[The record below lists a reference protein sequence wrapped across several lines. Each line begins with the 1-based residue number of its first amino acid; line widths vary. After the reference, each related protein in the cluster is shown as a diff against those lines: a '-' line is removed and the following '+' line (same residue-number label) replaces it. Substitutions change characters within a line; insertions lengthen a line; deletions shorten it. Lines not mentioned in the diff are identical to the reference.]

1 MPSMS
6 YCVIENTV
14 VDAWQCVAKLED
26 LIQNGEEINEYEQKR
41 LKSLIEACQQIVAL
55 YEEGIEE
62 GIIDENGALID
73 ADNDNDDDDD
83 DDDEHPYLDRIE
95 DKE

>member
-1 MPSMS
+1 MPSQS
-6 YCVIENTV
+6 YCVIENTNT
-14 VDAWQCVAKLED
+14 DAWQCVEKLED
-26 LIQNGEEINEYEQKR
+26 LVQNGEEINEYEQKR
-41 LKSLIEACQQIVAL
+41 LKSLIEACRQIVAI

-73 ADNDNDDDDD
+73 ADNDDDEE
-83 DDDEHPYLDRIE
+83 DEHPYLDRHE

>member
-26 LIQNGEEINEYEQKR
+26 LVQNGEEINEYEQKR
-41 LKSLIEACQQIVAL
+41 LKSLIEACQRIVEL
-55 YEEGIEE
+55 YEEGIENN
-62 GIIDENGALID
+62 IIDENGALIID
-73 ADNDNDDDDD
+73 DN
-83 DDDEHPYLDRIE
+83 DDDEHPYYDTIQE
-95 DKE
+95 KNADQQE